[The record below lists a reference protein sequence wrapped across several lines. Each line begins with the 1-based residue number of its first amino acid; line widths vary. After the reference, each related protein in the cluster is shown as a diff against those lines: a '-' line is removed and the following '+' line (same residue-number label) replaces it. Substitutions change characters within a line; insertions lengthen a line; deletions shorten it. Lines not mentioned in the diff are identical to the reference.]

1 MVSDIYFKI
10 IRGMEEWVK
19 VDLEA
24 EQIWTSCII
33 TCDTILSAIVFGTF
47 LHKSF
52 NFKKKKNHTHIQR
65 LKSREVTKILSKGQL
80 KHASR
85 ILFPWKSLADTM
97 S

>member
-52 NFKKKKNHTHIQR
+52 NFKKKKTTHTY
-65 LKSREVTKILSKGQL
+65 K
-80 KHASR
+80 
-85 ILFPWKSLADTM
+85 D
-97 S
+97 